1 VKDYWW
7 GTATNLTLKN
17 LFQQI
22 TKYCN
27 SSFHRIVYISF
38 RNFSSK
44 LDKNFNGKD
53 NIIEFIN
60 ANADYKVRSFFSDYL
75 DFLKS
80 KKIFGSKYKEIVFQ
94 KLNLPIPEIIIKL
107 DKVSQKRKREE
118 DINEKK

>member
-60 ANADYKVRSFFSDYL
+60 ANADYKVRSFFLRLS
-75 DFLKS
+75 
-80 KKIFGSKYKEIVFQ
+80 
-94 KLNLPIPEIIIKL
+94 
-107 DKVSQKRKREE
+107 
-118 DINEKK
+118 